1 MTVGRNEVTPPYK
14 ITFRIIFIIVRTLT
28 WGETME
34 TITFTADLE
43 RNIRMM
49 QELFRN
55 DDTLII
61 RRAIGQNGLRCVL
74 FFFDGMVNSLAI
86 NQSLVRPILRC
97 EQPRLSADIL
107 AAAVLQADECRVETD
122 MNKVFAA
129 FLYGDAIVLTD
140 GDARP
145 VLVNTKGFDKRSTAE
160 PENERVLSGP
170 REGFT
175 ECFMPNLALIRRRVN
190 DPRLK
195 FRFMR
200 VGSRT
205 NTNVCLCYIAGLCEN
220 SLVER
225 LETRL
230 TALDID
236 SVLDS
241 NYLAERIRDHRWS
254 PFPTLGTTERPDV
267 AASRML
273 EGRCVI
279 VVDGSP
285 VALTAPF
292 LFQECFQSND
302 DYYISFLQA
311 NLSRILRV
319 IGFVFTI
326 TFPAMYA
333 ALMLYHRELVPA
345 RLLFAVSAAQRGV
358 PLPIGW
364 EILLMLFVLEAL
376 KEAGARTPGAMGQTM
391 SIVGGLVLGD
401 AAVSAR
407 FAAAPTVIVVAIAGV
422 TGLMVPKL
430 QTAALWLRFVLLAAA
445 ASWGLYGVGLA
456 LGLTLAALLG
466 TVPAQSGAAHL
477 CRARGHL
484 ASLSMVFHALRPL
497 CRQTPVEGG
506 TPVKLLRFL
515 PLLLLLCGCA
525 REVSPVSALALDC
538 KNGVYCLTAEVVRQ
552 DSPDDTAA
560 PAYLSATGTDV
571 TDALRNL
578 RSILPGDLY
587 LSHAQVLLLSEDAV
601 SESILPLADYLCREN
616 DVRLSLRAAV
626 VRDGSAAEL
635 LENDNEVYALSELL
649 DRSAQDGILPD
660 MPLYR
665 VTDVL
670 HADGTAILPALRV
683 DAFGQTAPAGTAV
696 FKNERLN
703 CFLDGE
709 IGGGAYA

>member
-1 MTVGRNEVTPPYK
+1 
-14 ITFRIIFIIVRTLT
+14 
-28 WGETME
+28 
-34 TITFTADLE
+34 
-43 RNIRMM
+43 
-49 QELFRN
+49 
-55 DDTLII
+55 
-61 RRAIGQNGLRCVL
+61 
-74 FFFDGMVNSLAI
+74 
-86 NQSLVRPILRC
+86 
-97 EQPRLSADIL
+97 
-107 AAAVLQADECRVETD
+107 
-122 MNKVFAA
+122 MNKVFSA

-236 SVLDS
+236 SLLDS

-273 EGRCVI
+273 EGRCVL

-326 TFPAMYA
+326 TFPAVYA

-456 LGLTLAALLG
+456 LGLTLAALCRMHSCS
-466 TVPAQSGAAHL
+466 VPYLLNLVPRISAEHEDTW
-477 CRARGHL
+477 
-484 ASLSMVFHALRPL
+484 LRYPWFFMR
-497 CRQTPVEGG
+497 CDRFA
-506 TPVKLLRFL
+506 VKR
-515 PLLLLLCGCA
+515 PSK
-525 REVSPVSALALDC
+525 E
-538 KNGVYCLTAEVVRQ
+538 
-552 DSPDDTAA
+552 
-560 PAYLSATGTDV
+560 
-571 TDALRNL
+571 
-578 RSILPGDLY
+578 
-587 LSHAQVLLLSEDAV
+587 
-601 SESILPLADYLCREN
+601 
-616 DVRLSLRAAV
+616 
-626 VRDGSAAEL
+626 
-635 LENDNEVYALSELL
+635 
-649 DRSAQDGILPD
+649 
-660 MPLYR
+660 
-665 VTDVL
+665 
-670 HADGTAILPALRV
+670 
-683 DAFGQTAPAGTAV
+683 
-696 FKNERLN
+696 ERP
-703 CFLDGE
+703 
-709 IGGGAYA
+709 

>member
-1 MTVGRNEVTPPYK
+1 
-14 ITFRIIFIIVRTLT
+14 
-28 WGETME
+28 ME

-61 RRAIGQNGLRCVL
+61 RRAIGQNGLRCAL

-401 AAVSAR
+401 AAGSAR

-456 LGLTLAALLG
+456 LGLTLAALCRMHSCS
-466 TVPAQSGAAHL
+466 VPYLLNLVPRISAEHEDTW
-477 CRARGHL
+477 
-484 ASLSMVFHALRPL
+484 LSMVFHALRPL

-506 TPVKLLRFL
+506 TPVNLLRFL

>member
-1 MTVGRNEVTPPYK
+1 
-14 ITFRIIFIIVRTLT
+14 
-28 WGETME
+28 ME

-43 RNIRMM
+43 RNIRIM

-61 RRAIGQNGLRCVL
+61 RRAIGQNGLRCAL

-97 EQPRLSADIL
+97 EQAWLSADML

-273 EGRCVI
+273 EGRCVL

-311 NLSRILRV
+311 NL
-319 IGFVFTI
+319 
-326 TFPAMYA
+326 
-333 ALMLYHRELVPA
+333 
-345 RLLFAVSAAQRGV
+345 
-358 PLPIGW
+358 
-364 EILLMLFVLEAL
+364 
-376 KEAGARTPGAMGQTM
+376 
-391 SIVGGLVLGD
+391 
-401 AAVSAR
+401 
-407 FAAAPTVIVVAIAGV
+407 
-422 TGLMVPKL
+422 
-430 QTAALWLRFVLLAAA
+430 
-445 ASWGLYGVGLA
+445 
-456 LGLTLAALLG
+456 
-466 TVPAQSGAAHL
+466 
-477 CRARGHL
+477 
-484 ASLSMVFHALRPL
+484 
-497 CRQTPVEGG
+497 
-506 TPVKLLRFL
+506 
-515 PLLLLLCGCA
+515 
-525 REVSPVSALALDC
+525 
-538 KNGVYCLTAEVVRQ
+538 
-552 DSPDDTAA
+552 
-560 PAYLSATGTDV
+560 
-571 TDALRNL
+571 
-578 RSILPGDLY
+578 
-587 LSHAQVLLLSEDAV
+587 
-601 SESILPLADYLCREN
+601 
-616 DVRLSLRAAV
+616 
-626 VRDGSAAEL
+626 
-635 LENDNEVYALSELL
+635 
-649 DRSAQDGILPD
+649 
-660 MPLYR
+660 
-665 VTDVL
+665 
-670 HADGTAILPALRV
+670 
-683 DAFGQTAPAGTAV
+683 
-696 FKNERLN
+696 
-703 CFLDGE
+703 
-709 IGGGAYA
+709 